1 MAFTTT
7 AAAAA
12 SATAAE
18 DIAPPSLDIGL
29 MCCAMKNNNGFP
41 PFLSGSRRTLV
52 RSCPR
57 AFGFP
62 AHWLSFWSS
71 TGGRWFS
78 ASGVRPN
85 RPYRPAATRGLHVV
99 SSPRVRSKIV
109 VMPPGPLFPIID
121 YPKTRPYGPPLCR
134 SGGSLAEGAARRRS
148 CRRTGVFRLYGVRPL
163 LIVAGRCRGLPV
175 SRPWHRLRARGSPY
189 PRHTPPQSFPMLSP
203 PGRDPP
209 QFLYAV
215 FRGGCLNFY

>member
-1 MAFTTT
+1 MASPRPFQVPAVHWCG
-7 AAAAA
+7 AARGHLG
-12 SATAAE
+12 SPH
-18 DIAPPSLDIGL
+18 I
-29 MCCAMKNNNGFP
+29 
-41 PFLSGSRRTLV
+41 GSRGFA
-52 RSCPR
+52 RS
-57 AFGFP
+57 
-62 AHWLSFWSS
+62 
-71 TGGRWFS
+71 GRYFS
-78 ASGVRPN
+78 ASWVRPN

-109 VMPPGPLFPIID
+109 VMPPGPLLPIID
-121 YPKTRPYGPPLCR
+121 YPKRRPYGPPLCR

-189 PRHTPPQSFPMLSP
+189 PRHTPPESFPMLSP